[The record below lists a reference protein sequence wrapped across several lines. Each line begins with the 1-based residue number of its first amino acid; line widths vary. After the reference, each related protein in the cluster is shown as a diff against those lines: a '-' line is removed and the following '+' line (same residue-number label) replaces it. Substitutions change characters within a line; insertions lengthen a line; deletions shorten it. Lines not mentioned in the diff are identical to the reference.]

1 MNREFINNYLSYDEA
16 DKTTHVSMIH
26 PKGKLC
32 VDLDSIDVFFEKYS
46 ESIKEGKILGIAEKP
61 LKYTPILI
69 DIDIKVEENEK
80 FDSMEKLYTY
90 EQIEALTEFQESFFE
105 SEIIRE

>member
-1 MNREFINNYLSYDEA
+1 MNREFINNYLSYDET

-46 ESIKEGKILGIAEKP
+46 ESIRKNKILGIAEKP

-69 DIDIKVEENEK
+69 DIDIKLEENDEL
-80 FDSMEKLYTY
+80 DEMDKLYTY
-90 EQIEALTEFQESFFE
+90 EQIKCLIKVYQVVTPLSN
-105 SEIIRE
+105 I